1 MAGAAVLDPTLL
13 ATFLAVADTRSFTQA
28 AARLGISQPTV
39 SQQVRRL
46 ERAVDRTLIARDTR
60 AMRLTDAGDAMAG
73 FARTI
78 LAAHRAAESYFGG
91 SEVSGRLRFGTADDL
106 AITQLPRILRHFRQL
121 HPQIELELTVTQSG
135 PLHRRLLAGQ
145 LDLILTKTTVDEQ
158 PAARLVGRD
167 RMVWVGL
174 ERTLIE
180 PGATVPLIAY
190 RAPSISRQM
199 AMDALEREGRTWRI
213 TCSTRDVNGVL
224 AAVRAGM
231 GVAVLPQAL
240 IPTDLVKVTSRLGLP
255 ELDEVDY
262 VLMDN
267 PAGPRASIEALTSA
281 IMSRGVTRAS

>member
-1 MAGAAVLDPTLL
+1 MLDPTLL

-158 PAARLVGRD
+158 PTARLVGRD

-174 ERTLIE
+174 ERTLVE

-213 TCSTRDVNGVL
+213 TCSTRDVNGCSPRC
-224 AAVRAGM
+224 APAWASRCCRRRSSRR
-231 GVAVLPQAL
+231 
-240 IPTDLVKVTSRLGLP
+240 TS
-255 ELDEVDY
+255 
-262 VLMDN
+262 
-267 PAGPRASIEALTSA
+267 
-281 IMSRGVTRAS
+281 

>member
-1 MAGAAVLDPTLL
+1 MMSAITHSNDREAAVLDPTLL
-13 ATFLAVADTRSFTQA
+13 RTFLAV

-46 ERAVDRTLIARDTR
+46 ERSVDRTLIVRDTR

-78 LAAHRAAESYFGG
+78 LAAHQTAESYFGG

-106 AITQLPRILRHFRQL
+106 AITQLPEVPEDPRQL

-158 PAARLVGRD
+158 PDAKLVGRD

-174 ERTLIE
+174 ERTILE
-180 PGATVPLIAY
+180 PGASVPLIA
-190 RAPSISRQM
+190 
-199 AMDALEREGRTWRI
+199 GR
-213 TCSTRDVNGVL
+213 
-224 AAVRAGM
+224 
-231 GVAVLPQAL
+231 
-240 IPTDLVKVTSRLGLP
+240 
-255 ELDEVDY
+255 
-262 VLMDN
+262 
-267 PAGPRASIEALTSA
+267 RASAGRWRWTRSSGRA
-281 IMSRGVTRAS
+281 APGGSRAARAT